1 VNSTKASSLNTTHQS
16 SDCDFDCTVIGAASN
31 RAWHWPKRA
40 SAIVAAFVGMITITF
55 VGCAG
60 YNLGNQYLFRNDIR
74 TVHVPIFESDSNRRF
89 LAQRL
94 TEAVVKQVEQGTPL
108 TITDPSVSN
117 SFLRGRLIRD
127 QKNTVTEN
135 QFDDARAV
143 RTSFR
148 VEIDW
153 VDRAGVPL
161 MPRRSVIID
170 QGVEFIPEGGQSL
183 ATAQQTL
190 IDRIAREV
198 VGQMEMPW

>member
-1 VNSTKASSLNTTHQS
+1 MNTACRSDDCADGDSCSQWGFSRTQRGSTLL
-16 SDCDFDCTVIGAASN
+16 AAIFCLL
-31 RAWHWPKRA
+31 A
-40 SAIVAAFVGMITITF
+40 ITF

-89 LAQRL
+89 LSQRL

-108 TITDPSVSN
+108 TITDPSISN
-117 SFLRGRLIRD
+117 SFLRGRLVLD
-127 QKNTVTEN
+127 AKSTVTEN

-143 RTSFR
+143 RTAFR

-161 MPRRSVIID
+161 MPRRSVTID
-170 QGVEFIPEGGQSL
+170 HSVDFIPEGGQSL
-183 ATAQQTL
+183 ATAQQEV
-190 IDRIAREV
+190 IERIAREV